1 MPVSV
6 AKKKHKE
13 NIYMKKST
21 FVNLIIGTI
30 GGLLFALGMCM
41 CLLPEWNAF
50 KIGVVCTAI
59 GAIVLLIQSIVAW
72 IRSGRKIKINW
83 KIAGKVLYGVFAALV
98 LGVGMCMIMVWNLML
113 PGILV
118 GIVGIVL
125 LLMLIPMFLG
135 LK

>member
-1 MPVSV
+1 
-6 AKKKHKE
+6 
-13 NIYMKKST
+13 MKKST

-50 KIGVVCTAI
+50 KIGVVCTAV
-59 GAIVLLIQSIVAW
+59 GAIVLLAQSVVAW
-72 IRSGRKIKINW
+72 VRSGRKIKINW

-98 LGVGMCMIMVWNLML
+98 LGVGMCMILVWNRML

-125 LLMLIPMFLG
+125 LLMLIPMCLG

>member
-1 MPVSV
+1 
-6 AKKKHKE
+6 
-13 NIYMKKST
+13 MKKSA

-50 KIGVVCTAI
+50 GIGVVCTAI
-59 GAIVLLIQSIVAW
+59 GFVSLLVQSIVAW

-118 GIVGIVL
+118 GILGIVL

>member
-1 MPVSV
+1 
-6 AKKKHKE
+6 
-13 NIYMKKST
+13 MKKST

-50 KIGVVCTAI
+50 HIGVVCTGI
-59 GAIVLLIQSIVAW
+59 GVVSLLVQSMVAW
-72 IRSGRKIKINW
+72 LRSGRKIKINW
-83 KIAGKVLYGVFAALV
+83 KLAGKVLYGVFASLV

>member
-1 MPVSV
+1 
-6 AKKKHKE
+6 
-13 NIYMKKST
+13 MKKST
-21 FVNLIIGTI
+21 FVNLIIGTV

-50 KIGVVCTAI
+50 RLGVVCTAM
-59 GAIVLLIQSIVAW
+59 GAVMLLTLGMVAW
-72 IRSGRKIKINW
+72 IRSGRKIKVNW
-83 KIAGKVLYGVFAALV
+83 KIAGKCLYGTFAALV

-113 PGILV
+113 PGIIV

-125 LLMLIPMFLG
+125 LLMLIPMCIG

>member
-1 MPVSV
+1 
-6 AKKKHKE
+6 
-13 NIYMKKST
+13 MKKSA
-21 FVNLIIGTI
+21 FVNLIIGTV

-50 KIGVVCTAI
+50 KLGVVCTAI
-59 GAIVLLIQSIVAW
+59 GAIVLLAQSIVAW
-72 IRSGRKIKINW
+72 LRSGRKIKINW

>member
-1 MPVSV
+1 
-6 AKKKHKE
+6 
-13 NIYMKKST
+13 MKKSA
-21 FVNLIIGTI
+21 FVKLIIGTI
-30 GGLLFALGMCM
+30 SGLLFALGMCM

-59 GAIVLLIQSIVAW
+59 GAIVLLAQSNVAW
-72 IRSGRKIKINW
+72 IRSGRKIRINW

-125 LLMLIPMFLG
+125 LLMLIPMFVG

>member
-1 MPVSV
+1 
-6 AKKKHKE
+6 
-13 NIYMKKST
+13 MKKST

-50 KIGVVCTAI
+50 TPGVVVTAL
-59 GAIVLLIQSIVAW
+59 GALVLLAIALVRWIMAGKPVA
-72 IRSGRKIKINW
+72 KINW
-83 KIAGKVLYGVFAALV
+83 NKVGKGAYCVAAALV
-98 LGVGMCMIMVWNLML
+98 LGTGMAMIMAFDGLMV
-113 PGILV
+113 PGIIV

-125 LLMLIPMFLG
+125 ILGLIPVFKG